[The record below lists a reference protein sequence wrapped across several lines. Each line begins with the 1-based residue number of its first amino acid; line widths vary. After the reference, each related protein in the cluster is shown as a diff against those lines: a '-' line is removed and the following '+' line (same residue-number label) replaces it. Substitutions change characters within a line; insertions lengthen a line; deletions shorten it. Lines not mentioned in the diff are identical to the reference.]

1 MRNTTETVEFS
12 VVSRARL
19 STVWMYALMRAIY
32 ATGYVCIPVV
42 RLPYANVFSI
52 HIDII
57 KFYQLSP
64 MAEGTHTHTLIYSH
78 GRQTQTNAVCFF
90 VLYSCGI
97 ERYSTLYIR
106 WFGRTRHNRTQTN
119 GRCWKSFHIPVRCA
133 PHNLESDGSCAFVH
147 KPSQNSNMT
156 GNFAMRLI
164 RECYLC
170 IIIVKLNVL

>member
-78 GRQTQTNAVCFF
+78 GRQTQTNAVCF
-90 VLYSCGI
+90 LYYIVVVSNGIRRFTFDGSAGRDTI
-97 ERYSTLYIR
+97 ERKQMAVAKNHFIFLSNVH
-106 WFGRTRHNRTQTN
+106 RTIWNRMVHVHLCTSQAKIQIWRVIL
-119 GRCWKSFHIPVRCA
+119 RCDWYESVICA
-133 PHNLESDGSCAFVH
+133 
-147 KPSQNSNMT
+147 
-156 GNFAMRLI
+156 
-164 RECYLC
+164 
-170 IIIVKLNVL
+170 